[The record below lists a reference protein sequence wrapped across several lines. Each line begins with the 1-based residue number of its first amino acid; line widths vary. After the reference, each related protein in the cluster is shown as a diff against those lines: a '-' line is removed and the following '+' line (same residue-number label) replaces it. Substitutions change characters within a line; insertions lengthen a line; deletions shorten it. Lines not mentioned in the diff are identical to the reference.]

1 MQTQSRTRICRDSI
15 SCALVLGLLLCV
27 LAGSTLAGA
36 QTGVV
41 DTVRRNHLTLTDCA
55 RLALAQSPLLKSVAQ
70 DQIASKEA
78 VGEVR
83 GAYYPT
89 FGVRGGAS
97 RWQNYAFLPNG
108 LSNPDISSVIGP
120 TDDWS
125 AGGFSRYL
133 LYDSGVRRANL
144 EGAKALELTIAQQ
157 GESTRQNVIFD
168 VHQAFYQL
176 AVATELRT
184 VAQTSLSNDE
194 AHLGVAKNRQ
204 AAGDTTAA
212 DVLRAQVEVDNAKAE
227 LIRTESL
234 IRIAKGD
241 LNTVMGLS
249 AEMPVE
255 IDVRGADQEVVFAP
269 NIPTLLEQAI
279 QTRPEIKAARS
290 AVDNAR
296 KQVQAAKGDFGP
308 KIYADGSYGWRDN
321 SPALAEEV
329 WFAGITVELT
339 AFEGFSSRHKLN
351 RTRAE
356 LSKAEEGLEQV
367 SLAVRKDVWSACA
380 RIQEAKELI
389 QATLTQ
395 VRDAEESLRLMAARY
410 KAGSA
415 TFTDLLDAQTAF
427 TAASAR
433 QVQARWSYQQAQSA
447 LQRATGTLTVEK

>member
-1 MQTQSRTRICRDSI
+1 MIFI
-15 SCALVLGLLLCV
+15 GWLLCILQGASPV
-27 LAGSTLAGA
+27 FA
-36 QTGVV
+36 QTGVL
-41 DTVRRNHLTLTDCA
+41 DTARPTRLTLPDCA
-55 RLALAQSPLLKSVAQ
+55 RLALEQSPLLKSVAQ

-125 AGGFSRYL
+125 AGGFARYL
-133 LYDSGVRRANL
+133 LYDSGVRRASL
-144 EGAKALELTIAQQ
+144 EGAKALQLTIAQQ
-157 GESTRQNVIFD
+157 GESARQNVIFD

-184 VAQTSLSNDE
+184 VAENSLSNVE

-204 AAGDTTAA
+204 AAGDTTTA

-241 LNTVMGLS
+241 LNAVMGLS

-255 IDVRGADQEVVFAP
+255 IDERGAAQVVGAEP
-269 NIPTLLEQAI
+269 NIPALLEQAI
-279 QTRPEIKAARS
+279 QTRPEVKAAKS
-290 AVDNAR
+290 AVASAR
-296 KQVQAAKGDFGP
+296 QQVQAAKGAFGP
-308 KIYADGSYGWRDN
+308 KVYADGSYGWRDN

-329 WFAGITVELT
+329 WSAGITVELT
-339 AFEGFSSRHKLN
+339 AFEGFSSQHKLS

-356 LSKAEEGLEQV
+356 LSKEEEGLEQV
-367 SLAVRKDVWSACA
+367 SLAVRKDVWAACA
-380 RIQEAKELI
+380 RVQEAKELI

-433 QVQARWSYQQAQSA
+433 QVQSRWSYQQAQSA
-447 LQRATGTLTVEK
+447 LQRATGTLTVEP

>member
-1 MQTQSRTRICRDSI
+1 MGTGSI
-15 SCALVLGLLLCV
+15 SCALFLGMLIGS
-27 LAGSTLAGA
+27 LAGSALAVA
-36 QTGVV
+36 QTGVL
-41 DTVRRNHLTLTDCA
+41 DTIRPSPLTLPDCA
-55 RLALAQSPLLKSVAQ
+55 RLALAQSPLLKAVAQ
-70 DQIASKEA
+70 DRISSQEA

-83 GAYYPT
+83 GSYYPS
-89 FGVRGGAS
+89 FGIRGGAS

-125 AGGFSRYL
+125 AGGFARYL
-133 LYDSGVRRANL
+133 LYDSGVRRASL
-144 EGAKALELTIAQQ
+144 EGAKALQLTIAQQ

-176 AVATELRT
+176 AVATELRS
-184 VAQTSLSNDE
+184 VAATSLSNAA
-194 AHLGVAKNRQ
+194 AHFGIASNRQ

-241 LNTVMGLS
+241 LNGVMGLS
-249 AEMPVE
+249 AEKPIE
-255 IDVRGADQEVVFAP
+255 IDVRGAAQEGVADPDIPVLLDQAS
-269 NIPTLLEQAI
+269 QA
-279 QTRPEIKAARS
+279 RPEIKAAQS
-290 AVDNAR
+290 AVASAR
-296 KQVQAAKGDFGP
+296 QQVQAAKGAFGP
-308 KIYADGSYGWRDN
+308 KVYADGSYGWRDN
-321 SPALAEEV
+321 SPALADEV
-329 WFAGITVELT
+329 WSAGITVELT
-339 AFEGFSSRHKLN
+339 AFEGFSSQHKLN

-356 LSKAEEGLEQV
+356 LSKAEETLEQV
-367 SLAVRKDVWSACA
+367 GLAVRKDVWAACA
-380 RIQEAKELI
+380 RVQEAKELI

-410 KAGSA
+410 TTGAV

-427 TAASAR
+427 TAAAAR

-447 LQRATGTLTVEK
+447 LQRATGTLTVDP